1 MTMTPALRKLAL
13 TAHVVSSV
21 GWLGA
26 AAAYLALAV
35 AALSSAEPQL
45 VRAAYLAME
54 PIAWAALIPLALAS
68 LLTGVVQALGTK
80 WGLLRHW
87 WVVMKLALTVFA
99 TFILLLHTP
108 TTVEPLAR
116 LAEANRAD
124 PGALPGEVLHA
135 GGGLLVLLA
144 AAVLAVYKPPGM
156 TQYGRRK
163 LERRVVPAP

>member
-1 MTMTPALRKLAL
+1 MTMTPALRKFAL

-26 AAAYLALAV
+26 VAAYLALAI
-35 AALSSAEPQL
+35 AALSSAQPQI

-163 LERRVVPAP
+163 LERGVVPAP

>member
-1 MTMTPALRKLAL
+1 MTMTPALRNLAL

>member
-1 MTMTPALRKLAL
+1 MTMTPALRKFAL

-26 AAAYLALAV
+26 VAAYLALAI
-35 AALSSAEPQL
+35 AALGSAEPQI

-68 LLTGVVQALGTK
+68 LLTGVVQALVTK

-163 LERRVVPAP
+163 LERGVVPAP

>member
-26 AAAYLALAV
+26 VAAYLALAI
-35 AALSSAEPQL
+35 AALSSAEPQI

-163 LERRVVPAP
+163 LERGVVPAP

>member
-1 MTMTPALRKLAL
+1 MTMTPALRKFAL

-26 AAAYLALAV
+26 VAAYLALAI
-35 AALSSAEPQL
+35 AALSSAQPQI

-87 WVVMKLALTVFA
+87 WVVMKLALTLFA

>member
-26 AAAYLALAV
+26 VAAYLALAI
-35 AALSSAEPQL
+35 AALSSAQPQI

-108 TTVEPLAR
+108 TTVGPLAR

-135 GGGLLVLLA
+135 RGGLLVLLA
-144 AAVLAVYKPPGM
+144 AAVLAIYKPPGM

-163 LERRVVPAP
+163 LERRAVPAP

>member
-1 MTMTPALRKLAL
+1 MTPPFRKLAL

-26 AAAYLALAV
+26 VAAYLALAI
-35 AALSSAEPQL
+35 AALSSGQPQT

-54 PIAWAALIPLALAS
+54 PIAWVALIPLAFAS

-99 TFILLLHTP
+99 TIILLLHTP

-124 PGALPGEVLHA
+124 PGALQGEVLHA

-144 AAVLAVYKPPGM
+144 AAVLAIYKPRGM

-163 LERRVVPAP
+163 LERRAVPAP

>member
-1 MTMTPALRKLAL
+1 MTMTPALRKFAL

-26 AAAYLALAV
+26 VAAYLALAI
-35 AALSSAEPQL
+35 AALGSAEPQI

-116 LAEANRAD
+116 LAEANRAN

-144 AAVLAVYKPPGM
+144 AAVLAIYKPPGM